1 MKYLDLFLCAI
12 LINASAFCQTSWL
25 DAHIN
30 LINTKTSIQ
39 ETINGVQPA
48 PLKQIAEWSPF
59 FKQEMNNMWQS
70 IGLKGMNYY
79 AIGEPAKDKKYSQRS
94 DFKSKYYQA
103 WFGTY
108 VIDAKNQLFDLPN
121 DSINTSNKE
130 VIEKL
135 VNIGV
140 LDQDSWLYATG
151 DPEAL
156 TSTNLIMPKSN
167 FEIIDN
173 FLLDG
178 QHVPVIQFSMNSHSD
193 LTDTATGLTK
203 MIGMPDKSEWESQL
217 QPNHPVVLNGFYIY
231 WYNKKDNTLK
241 IIYGVG
247 CAFSTK
253 NNIDYNTYGLIKKD
267 MLDMAKQMTYIIVK

>member
-1 MKYLDLFLCAI
+1 MKYLSLFLCGF
-12 LINASAFCQTSWL
+12 LISASAFCQTSWL
-25 DAHIN
+25 DENIN
-30 LINTKTSIQ
+30 LINSRTSPQ
-39 ETINGVQPA
+39 ETINGVKPA

-59 FKQEMNNMWQS
+59 FKQEMNEMWQS

-108 VIDAKNQLFDLPN
+108 VIDAKNQLFDFPN
-121 DSINTSNKE
+121 DSINTLNQD

-135 VNIGV
+135 ANIGV
-140 LDQDSWLYATG
+140 LDQDAWLYGMG
-151 DPEAL
+151 DPNAL
-156 TSTNLIMPKSN
+156 TSTNLIIQKKN
-167 FEIIDN
+167 FEVIDS

-193 LTDTATGLTK
+193 LTDTTTGITR
-203 MIGMPDKSEWESQL
+203 MIGMPGKSDWESQL
-217 QPNHPVVLNGFYIY
+217 QPNHPLTLNGFYIY
-231 WYNKKDNTLK
+231 WYNNKDKTLK

-247 CAFSTK
+247 CTFSTK
-253 NNIDYNTYGLIKKD
+253 NNISYNNYNLIKKD
-267 MLDMAKQMTYIIVK
+267 MLDMAKQMAYKH